1 MRLKK
6 RIVRTLVE
14 EILVELNPEGD
25 TIRALIH
32 WKGGV
37 HSTRGIRKRRSGQHR
52 HVADEQTASIIA
64 RMAERFSDEQIA
76 LALNRLG
83 LRTGTGLT
91 WRTDRV
97 SAYRSYHQLPAHNP
111 KAEAEQLTLGE
122 AAAQLEICPMTLRR
136 LIGRG
141 LVPAS
146 QVAPGVPWIIKRSA
160 LDEPSVQRAV
170 ETSKNYR
177 PRTPS
182 PNKANLRIPGT

>member
-1 MRLKK
+1 
-6 RIVRTLVE
+6 VD
-14 EILVELNPEGD
+14 LNPEGD

-32 WKGGV
+32 WKGRV

-122 AAAQLEICPMTLRR
+122 AAAQLDICPMTLRR

-170 ETSKNYR
+170 EASRNYR

-182 PNKANLRIPGT
+182 PSKANLRIPGT